1 MNFPSAESFPLGTS
15 LTLSTADR
23 FTVRSPVAPLLGD
36 ARISAPLTSQLL
48 AGEVLQLVDG
58 RGDWLHVRGADD
70 YEGWTHVGFLMPFT
84 GTEATWRI
92 SLGCATRDAD
102 GQRRALPLG
111 ARVAPGHELLE
122 GVAIDPAAR
131 ASQFPRD
138 RDAIVRSA
146 RSRFSGASYLW
157 GGVTPWGV
165 DCSGF
170 VQRIFALHG
179 VPLRRDAWQQAEDT
193 VLVSDDVTA
202 AHLPGDLL
210 FFSDRDDKRITHVG
224 IGTGS
229 GGMIHSSLARGG
241 IYAEEALSAKMREQ
255 GIGIRRAIQSAT
267 AQEMT

>member
-1 MNFPSAESFPLGTS
+1 MGTA
-15 LTLSTADR
+15 LTRSTADR
-23 FTVRSPVAPLLGD
+23 FTVRSAIAPLVGD

-48 AGEVLQLVDG
+48 AGDVLQLVDG

-70 YEGWTHVGFLMPFT
+70 YEGWTHVGYLMPFT

-92 SLGCATRDAD
+92 SLGCVTRDAD
-102 GQRRALPLG
+102 GPRRALPLG
-111 ARVAPGHELLE
+111 ARVAPGLDVVE
-122 GVAIDPAAR
+122 GEAIDSTAR
-131 ASQFPRD
+131 AAQFPRD

-146 RSRFSGASYLW
+146 RSLFSGTSYQW

-179 VPLRRDAWQQAEDT
+179 VPLRRDAWQQADDT

-202 AHLPGDLL
+202 EHAPGDLL

-224 IGTGS
+224 IGTGD

-241 IYAEEALSAKMREQ
+241 VYAEQELSAQLKEQ
-255 GIGIRRAIQSAT
+255 SVGKRRAF
-267 AQEMT
+267 

>member
-1 MNFPSAESFPLGTS
+1 MGTA

-23 FTVRSPVAPLLGD
+23 FTVRSAIAPLLSD

-70 YEGWTHVGFLMPFT
+70 YEGWTHVGYLMPFT

-92 SLGCATRDAD
+92 SLGCVARDAE

-111 ARVAPGHELLE
+111 ARVAQGLEVIE
-122 GVAIDPAAR
+122 GVAIDAAAR
-131 ASQFPRD
+131 AAQFPRD

-146 RSRFSGASYLW
+146 RSLFTGASYLW
-157 GGVTPWGV
+157 GGVSPWGV

-170 VQRIFALHG
+170 VQRIFTLHG

-193 VLVSDDVTA
+193 VLVSDDVSAPHA
-202 AHLPGDLL
+202 AGDLL

-224 IGTGS
+224 IATGN

-241 IYAEEALSAKMREQ
+241 VCVETELTARLKEQ
-255 GIGIRRAIQSAT
+255 GIGIRRAV
-267 AQEMT
+267 

>member
-1 MNFPSAESFPLGTS
+1 MGTA

-23 FTVRSPVAPLLGD
+23 FTVRSAIAPLLGE

-58 RGDWLHVRGADD
+58 RGDWLQVRGADD
-70 YEGWTHVGFLMPFT
+70 YEGWTHVGYLMPFM
-84 GTEATWRI
+84 GTEATWPI
-92 SLGCATRDAD
+92 SLGCVTRAAD

-111 ARVAPGHELLE
+111 ARVAPELELIE
-122 GVAIDPAAR
+122 GAAIDPAAR
-131 ASQFPRD
+131 AAQFPRD

-146 RSRFSGASYLW
+146 LSLFTGASYQW

-193 VLVSDDVTA
+193 TLVTDDVTA
-202 AHLPGDLL
+202 AHAPGDLL
-210 FFSDRDDKRITHVG
+210 FFSDRDDRHITHVG
-224 IGTGS
+224 IATGD
-229 GGMIHSSLARGG
+229 GRMIHSALARGG
-241 IYAEEALSAKMREQ
+241 IHVEAELPARLKEQ
-255 GIGIRRAIQSAT
+255 LIGVRRVL
-267 AQEMT
+267 

>member
-1 MNFPSAESFPLGTS
+1 MGTA

-23 FTVRSPVAPLLGD
+23 FTVRSAIAPLLGD
-36 ARISAPLTSQLL
+36 ARISASLTSQLL

-70 YEGWTHVGFLMPFT
+70 YEGWTHVGYLMPFT

-92 SLGCATRDAD
+92 SLGCVTLDAE

-111 ARVAPGHELLE
+111 ARVAPGHEVAE
-122 GVAIDPAAR
+122 GMAIDPATR
-131 ASQFPRD
+131 ATQFPRD

-146 RSRFSGASYLW
+146 LTLFTGASYLW

-202 AHLPGDLL
+202 AHAPGDLL

-224 IGTGS
+224 IGTGN

-241 IYAEEALSAKMREQ
+241 IYAEGELTARLKEQ
-255 GIGIRRAIQSAT
+255 GMGVRRAL
-267 AQEMT
+267 

>member
-1 MNFPSAESFPLGTS
+1 LGTS

-23 FTVRSPVAPLLGD
+23 FTVRSAIAPLLGD
-36 ARISAPLTSQLL
+36 ARISAPVTSQLL
-48 AGEVLQLVDG
+48 AGEVVQLVDG

-84 GTEATWRI
+84 GAEATWRI
-92 SLGCATRDAD
+92 SLGCMTRHAD
-102 GQRRALPLG
+102 GQLRALPLG
-111 ARVAPGHELLE
+111 ARIAPGIDVID
-122 GVAIDPAAR
+122 GTAIAPDAR
-131 ASQFPRD
+131 ATLFPRA

-146 RSRFSGASYLW
+146 HTLFSGASYLW

-179 VPLRRDAWQQAEDT
+179 VPLRRDAWQQAEDA

-202 AHLPGDLL
+202 AHAPGDLL
-210 FFSDRDDKRITHVG
+210 FFSDREDRRITHVG
-224 IGTGS
+224 IATGD

-241 IYAEEALSAKMREQ
+241 IAVEGELSAKLKEQ
-255 GIGIRRAIQSAT
+255 GVGIRRAK
-267 AQEMT
+267 

>member
-1 MNFPSAESFPLGTS
+1 MGTA

-23 FTVRSPVAPLLGD
+23 FTVRSAIAPLLGD

-70 YEGWTHVGFLMPFT
+70 YEGWTHVGYLMPFT
-84 GTEATWRI
+84 GSEATWRI
-92 SLGCATRDAD
+92 SLGCVTRDAE

-111 ARVAPGHELLE
+111 ARVAPGLEVTE
-122 GVAIDPAAR
+122 GVAIDPATR
-131 ASQFPRD
+131 AAQFPRD

-146 RSRFSGASYLW
+146 LTLFTGASYQW

-179 VPLRRDAWQQAEDT
+179 VALRRDAWQQAEDT

-202 AHLPGDLL
+202 PHAPGDLL

-224 IGTGS
+224 IATGN

-241 IYAEEALSAKMREQ
+241 TCAEGELTARLKEQ
-255 GIGIRRAIQSAT
+255 GIGIRRAV
-267 AQEMT
+267 

>member
-1 MNFPSAESFPLGTS
+1 MGTA

-23 FTVRSPVAPLLGD
+23 FTVRSAIAPLLGD
-36 ARISAPLTSQLL
+36 ARISAPVTSQLL

-70 YEGWTHVGFLMPFT
+70 YEGWTHVGYLMPFT

-92 SLGCATRDAD
+92 SLGCVTRDAE

-111 ARVAPGHELLE
+111 ARVAPGLEVTE

-131 ASQFPRD
+131 AAQFPRD
-138 RDAIVRSA
+138 RDAVVRSA
-146 RSRFSGASYLW
+146 LTLFTGASYLW

-202 AHLPGDLL
+202 PHLPGDLL

-224 IGTGS
+224 IATGT

-241 IYAEEALSAKMREQ
+241 ICVEGEIPAKLKEQ
-255 GIGIRRAIQSAT
+255 GIGIRRAV
-267 AQEMT
+267 

>member
-1 MNFPSAESFPLGTS
+1 MGTA

-23 FTVRSPVAPLLGD
+23 FTVRSAIAPLFGD

-48 AGEVLQLVDG
+48 AGDVLQLVDG

-70 YEGWTHVGFLMPFT
+70 YEGWTHVGYLMPFT

-92 SLGCATRDAD
+92 SLGCVTRDAE

-111 ARVAPGHELLE
+111 ARVALGLE
-122 GVAIDPAAR
+122 VVDGVAIDPATR
-131 ASQFPRD
+131 AAQFPGD

-146 RSRFSGASYLW
+146 LTLFTGASYLW

-179 VPLRRDAWQQAEDT
+179 VPLRRDAWQQADDA
-193 VLVSDDVTA
+193 VPVSDNVSAD
-202 AHLPGDLL
+202 HDPGDLL
-210 FFSDRDDKRITHVG
+210 FFSDRDDRRITHVG
-224 IGTGS
+224 IATGRS
-229 GGMIHSSLARGG
+229 GMIHSSLARGG
-241 IYAEEALSAKMREQ
+241 IYAETDLSAKMKAQ
-255 GIGIRRAIQSAT
+255 GVGIRRAV
-267 AQEMT
+267 